1 MGARRRSQRQV
12 GLPDEQAAFVNQ
24 ILASPKPVI
33 FAGFGSPY
41 VVERFPAAKTW
52 IAEFSTQDVS
62 QRAVARAIFGQIAIS
77 GKIPVTVPGVVKRG
91 DGIHL
96 DAAPMTLDPA
106 SAQMS
111 ARLKNAFEIL
121 DRGVAD
127 RAFPGGVLAVGHRDQ
142 LVMHPFGRLTYE
154 KNSPAVTADTIYDLA
169 SLTKPIVTTTA
180 IMLLAQE
187 HRIDITLP
195 ISRYLPEWTQSSSA
209 DPNPSWRAKAT
220 VRDLL
225 LHDAGLPAHR
235 DFYKSANGKGAI
247 LKLVFAEPLIREPG
261 TQIEYSDLS
270 FILLGEIVERL
281 TGIDLDAFAKDYIS
295 EPLGLDHTL
304 FSPPKNLRS
313 KIPPTEKDT
322 EYREKQL
329 QGEVDDANAS
339 AMGDVAGHAGLFS
352 TAGDVAIFA
361 QMMLNG
367 GIYAHHR
374 LLERETIDQFTAR
387 VKIGDSARALG
398 WDVPVEPSST
408 GKYFSAK
415 SYGHNGFTGTS
426 LWIDPE
432 KDLFVILL
440 TNRVYPSAEN
450 IKIREIRP
458 RLHDAIVEGLGLVSG
473 RAAGR

>member
-1 MGARRRSQRQV
+1 
-12 GLPDEQAAFVNQ
+12 
-24 ILASPKPVI
+24 
-33 FAGFGSPY
+33 
-41 VVERFPAAKTW
+41 
-52 IAEFSTQDVS
+52 
-62 QRAVARAIFGQIAIS
+62 
-77 GKIPVTVPGVVKRG
+77 VPGVVTRG

-96 DAAPMTLDPA
+96 DAAPMKLEPA
-106 SAQMS
+106 SAQSS
-111 ARLKNAFEIL
+111 ARLKNAFDIL

-127 RAFPGGVLAVGHRDQ
+127 GAFPGGVLAVGHGDQ
-142 LVMHPFGRLTYE
+142 LVMHPFGQLTYE
-154 KNSPAVTADTIYDLA
+154 KNSAAVTADTIYDLA
-169 SLTKPIVTTTA
+169 SLTKPMVTTTA

-195 ISRYLPEWTQSSSA
+195 ISRYLPEWTLASAA
-209 DPNPSWRAKAT
+209 DPNPSWR
-220 VRDLL
+220 
-225 LHDAGLPAHR
+225 
-235 DFYKSANGKGAI
+235 GKGAI
-247 LKLVFAEPLIREPG
+247 LKLVFAEPPVREPG
-261 TQIEYSDLS
+261 TQVEYSDVS

-281 TGIDLDAFAKDYIS
+281 TGIDLDAFATDYIC
-295 EPLGLDHTL
+295 EPLGMDHTL
-304 FSPPKNLRS
+304 FSPAKNLRS
-313 KIPPTEKDT
+313 KIAPTEKDT

-339 AMGDVAGHAGLFS
+339 AMGGVAGHAGLFS
-352 TAGDVAIFA
+352 TAGDVAVFA

-374 LLERETIDQFTAR
+374 LLERETLGQFTAR